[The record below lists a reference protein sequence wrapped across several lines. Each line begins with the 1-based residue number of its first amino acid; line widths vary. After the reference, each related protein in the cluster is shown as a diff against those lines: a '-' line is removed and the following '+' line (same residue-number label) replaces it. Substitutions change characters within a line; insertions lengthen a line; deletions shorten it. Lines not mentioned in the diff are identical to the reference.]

1 MARLRRGKRVPLGTI
16 RIKEDLHRKVSLLL
30 LDPMTGKIEYGAMNF
45 LVEQLLGEWVD
56 KQRKD
61 PEKEVTNE

>member
-45 LVEQLLGEWVD
+45 LVEQLLG
-56 KQRKD
+56 
-61 PEKEVTNE
+61 

>member
-30 LDPMTGKIEYGAMNF
+30 LDPMTGKIEYGAMNH

-56 KQRKD
+56 KMRKE
-61 PEKEVTNE
+61 PEKEIRDE